1 VGEEVTLEIFAV
13 TSTIL
18 RVLRAFDFFNKSNET
33 SSLLKE
39 EKFRATGAELFL
51 F

>member
-18 RVLRAFDFFNKSNET
+18 RVLRAFDFFQQIK
-33 SSLLKE
+33 
-39 EKFRATGAELFL
+39 
-51 F
+51 